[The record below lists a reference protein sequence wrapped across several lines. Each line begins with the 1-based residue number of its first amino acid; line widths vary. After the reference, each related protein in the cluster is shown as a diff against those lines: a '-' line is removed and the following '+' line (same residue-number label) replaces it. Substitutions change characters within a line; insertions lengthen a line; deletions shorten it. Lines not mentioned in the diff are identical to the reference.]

1 MTQNT
6 PQPTGLELKIPPVA
20 VVIIAAL
27 LMFAT
32 RAIVPPFDIPTAL
45 HIIIPVLC
53 FIPAAIVGFTA
64 VRSFARAKTTVNPT
78 KPDTASTLVTT
89 GIYAISRN
97 PMYTALAFA
106 LLAIATWLANGIA
119 YLIIPVFILYLTR
132 FQIIP
137 EERALTQIFGD
148 EYKAYQQ
155 KTRRWL

>member
-20 VVIIAAL
+20 VFIIATL
-27 LMFAT
+27 LMLAT
-32 RAIVPPFDIPTAL
+32 RAILAPFAIPATIRIA
-45 HIIIPVLC
+45 IPILC
-53 FIPAAIVGFTA
+53 LIPAAIVGLGA

-78 KPDTASTLVTT
+78 TPGAASTLVTT
-89 GIYAISRN
+89 GIYALSRN

-106 LLAIATWLANGIA
+106 LLALATWLANGISL
-119 YLIIPVFILYLTR
+119 LIIPAFILYLTR

-137 EERALTQIFGD
+137 EERALTQIFGV